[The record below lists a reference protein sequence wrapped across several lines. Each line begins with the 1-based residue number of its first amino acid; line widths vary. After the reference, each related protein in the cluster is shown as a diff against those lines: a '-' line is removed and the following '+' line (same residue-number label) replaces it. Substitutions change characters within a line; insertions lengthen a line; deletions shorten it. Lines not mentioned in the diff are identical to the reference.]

1 VEIFHSFVTRFTTY
15 LSNMS
20 KNLVK
25 VYRLKC
31 NINTTNKHHEI
42 EMLEELNLLYRL
54 YGYILKKELVWKS

>member
-1 VEIFHSFVTRFTTY
+1 
-15 LSNMS
+15 MS